1 MGEQTKASLAPA
13 GYRSATAMRTRRVG
27 LTVVA
32 LVGLGFAGLIV
43 VRILAGELGSTGLWV
58 GGALAVLPVIPV
70 AFALLWLDRW
80 EPEPPGYLLAAF
92 AWGATVAALVAVF
105 VNTAFNLLL
114 RVAYDGPT
122 SDAITAVVVAPV
134 VEEVAKGAF
143 VIGFWLAHRR
153 EFDGIIDG
161 IVLAGFSALGFAFTE
176 NILYFGRAFIDGI
189 AASGAVEAGLVS
201 SVATFV
207 VRGILSPFAH
217 PLFTAMTGFGVA
229 IAAASYRRGRQV
241 LAILA
246 GLAAAILLHA
256 TWNFSAALGEAFL
269 FVYPLFMV
277 PVFGL
282 AVWLATWSRLR
293 EGHLLARHLPAYVAA
308 GWLAPHEVR
317 LLSALPL
324 RRRLTEDAA
333 RLGGVEMSRATREY
347 HETAT
352 ELAFLRERIL
362 RGTAGPN
369 ALQHQADLLR
379 VLADRRSRAFV
390 PPPPPYGYL
399 PTSQNL

>member
-1 MGEQTKASLAPA
+1 VGEQTQANLTPAPF
-13 GYRSATAMRTRRVG
+13 RSATAIRTRRVG

-32 LVGLGFAGLIV
+32 IVVLGFAGLIV

-58 GGALAVLPVIPV
+58 GGAFAVLPVIPV
-70 AFALLWLDRW
+70 TFALLWLDRW

-92 AWGATVAALVAVF
+92 GWGATVAALIAVI
-105 VNTAFNLLL
+105 VNTVFNLLF
-114 RVAYDGPT
+114 RAMYDGPT
-122 SDAITAVVVAPV
+122 SDAITAIAVAPV
-134 VEEVAKGAF
+134 VEELAKGAF
-143 VIGFWLAHRR
+143 VIGFWLLHRR

-176 NILYFGRAFIDGI
+176 NVLYFGRAFIDGI

-201 SVATFV
+201 SVGTFV

-229 IAAASYRRGRQV
+229 IAAASHRRGRRV
-241 LAILA
+241 VAVIA
-246 GLAAAILLHA
+246 GLAVAIVLHA

-269 FVYPLFMV
+269 FVYPVIMV

-317 LLSALPL
+317 LLSSLPL
-324 RRRLTEDAA
+324 RRRLTGDAA
-333 RLGGVEMSRATREY
+333 RIGGVEMSRATREY
-347 HETAT
+347 HEAAT

-362 RGTAGPN
+362 RGTAGDHG
-369 ALQHQADLLR
+369 LQHQAELLR

-399 PTSQNL
+399 PARLP

>member
-1 MGEQTKASLAPA
+1 MGERTQADLAPHRF
-13 GYRSATAMRTRRVG
+13 RSATATRTKRVG
-27 LTVVA
+27 LA
-32 LVGLGFAGLIV
+32 IVGLVVLGLAGLV
-43 VRILAGELGSTGLWV
+43 VLRILEGELGRTGLWV
-58 GGALAVLPVIPV
+58 GGAFAVLPVIPV

-92 AWGATVAALVAVF
+92 VWGATVAALVAVL
-105 VNTAFNLLL
+105 VNTAFNLALH
-114 RVAYDGPT
+114 VVYDGPT
-122 SDAITAVVVAPV
+122 ADQVTAIVVAPIT
-134 VEEVAKGAF
+134 EEFAKGVF
-143 VIGFWLAHRR
+143 VVAFWLLHRR
-153 EFDGIIDG
+153 EFDGIVDG
-161 IVLAGFSALGFAFTE
+161 VVLAGFSALGFAFTE

-189 AASGAVEAGLVS
+189 AGSGAVEAGLIS

-217 PLFTAMTGFGVA
+217 PLFTAMIGFGVA
-229 IAAASYRRGRQV
+229 VAASAHRRTRQV
-241 LAILA
+241 GAVFA
-246 GLAAAILLHA
+246 GFCAAVLLHA

-269 FVYPLFMV
+269 FVYPLLMV

-317 LLSALPL
+317 LLSSLSM
-324 RRRLTEDAA
+324 RRRLKADAA
-333 RLGGVEMSRATREY
+333 RLGGAEMARATTEY
-347 HETAT
+347 HEAAT

-362 RGTAGPN
+362 RGTAGDHG
-369 ALQHQADLLR
+369 LQHQSELLE

-390 PPPPPYGYL
+390 PPP
-399 PTSQNL
+399 S